1 MSMSTGIKKGLI
13 AVAAI
18 FPLAMGLAVGQVHG
32 ASFDCAN
39 AKRVMEKTICADPTL
54 SKLDDEMA
62 AAYAN
67 AKAELKDRLKELKK
81 LVNSQREWLTLL
93 KPQNSPCA
101 ARTECLTNSY
111 QTRIKELQ
119 YASAFARATSPTA
132 VGPTQE
138 VVMQRLNEQLEQLKT
153 LVRSAKKVKID
164 APRNRAQ
171 TSVCEEV
178 WKKLPQATVP
188 VPTEFANTA
197 QQKQQ
202 LFEKVRQM
210 AYDNQRLYFAQ
221 GNTVKDMAKYKK
233 RFALFWEKSTNQ
245 LELDEMR
252 RDSVFMLFA
261 RPDTSAG
268 FKRPIAVQILH
279 DLKKNGFTSST
290 TELNPDG
297 IKSKASIYAYSQEFY
312 EVNGIGEG
320 NPMPYS
326 DYAGILSIGN
336 DIMSWT
342 LEDLGLSNK
351 FLFIAPKQNF
361 KNDQDTICNF
371 EFNIK

>member
-18 FPLAMGLAVGQVHG
+18 IPLAMGLAVGQVHG
-32 ASFDCAN
+32 ASFDCAK

-62 AAYAN
+62 AAYAK
-67 AKAELKDRLKELKK
+67 AKAELKDRPKELKK

-93 KPQNSPCA
+93 NPQNSPCA

-138 VVMQRLNEQLEQLKT
+138 VVMQRLNEQLEQLKS
-153 LVRSAKKVKID
+153 LVRSAKKVDIGEELKF
-164 APRNRAQ
+164 NKS
-171 TSVCEEV
+171 TVCEEV

-197 QQKQQ
+197 QQKRD

-210 AYDNQRLYFAQ
+210 AYDNQKLFFQQ
-221 GNTVKDMAKYKK
+221 GNSVKNMEKYKK
-233 RFALFWEKSTNQ
+233 RFQ
-245 LELDEMR
+245 LLWDKNVNRTEFVDNLR
-252 RDSVFMLFA
+252 RDTVYLLFD
-261 RPDTSAG
+261 RLDSSTG
-268 FKRPIAVQILH
+268 YKRPIAVKLLL
-279 DLKKNGFTSST
+279 DLADAGITLST
-290 TELNPDG
+290 TVLGADGLDNGTSGSAYSIEYFNANLMELNSAMPFSEYVG
-297 IKSKASIYAYSQEFY
+297 IIYIDNS
-312 EVNGIGEG
+312 
-320 NPMPYS
+320 
-326 DYAGILSIGN
+326 
-336 DIMSWT
+336 IMSWK
-342 LEDLGLSNK
+342 LDELGNNEKL
-351 FLFIAPKQNF
+351 LIIMPIHATQN
-361 KNDQDTICNF
+361 NQDTYCNISF
-371 EFNIK
+371 Y